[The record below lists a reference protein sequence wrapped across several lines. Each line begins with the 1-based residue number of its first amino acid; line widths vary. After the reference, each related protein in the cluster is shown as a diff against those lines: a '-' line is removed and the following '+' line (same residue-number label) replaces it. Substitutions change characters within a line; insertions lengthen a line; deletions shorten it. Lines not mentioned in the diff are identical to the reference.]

1 MTKNIQ
7 IDPVIGATYT
17 VNDDKNCLRDSFT
30 ITVNPSCQN
39 SQQILNKIGGNS
51 ILKLIN

>member
-17 VNDDKNCLRDSFT
+17 VNDDKNCLRDSFIHSLLQLIQVVKT
-30 ITVNPSCQN
+30 H
-39 SQQILNKIGGNS
+39 NKF
-51 ILKLIN
+51 